1 MQRYFKYLSHYRFK
15 YLSFRIFAFRMNESV
30 TQRSFA
36 KQNFQFGWNIIQI
49 NIFWGCQYTTE
60 LQTPYH
66 HISCHIDI
74 FHMVFCIN
82 KKNNITLRRYVM
94 FYIKHALRNKP
105 LLSTLAVIEKTI
117 CFVIFKDWST
127 LFRLHWEMKGHWSRV
142 NPVKR
147 EALLKDLHTTSV
159 LSFPNANEKQLY
171 FNPYIYSQVMK
182 NPQKVEKK
190 NVNFS
195 VTWQVSF
202 IGKFATVFL
211 CFIAGECHWSVNTSD
226 WIKYQIRWKML
237 CPNNPSIQGKIC
249 CLLLRLT

>member
-1 MQRYFKYLSHYRFK
+1 MADVALTARKFEVIRQLSCNALYFSFMQRYFKYLSHYRFK

-36 KQNFQFGWNIIQI
+36 KQNFQFGCNIIQA

-94 FYIKHALRNKP
+94 FYIKHALSNKP

-117 CFVIFKDWST
+117 CFVIFKDWRT
-127 LFRLHWEMKGHWSRV
+127 LFFFRLHWEMKGHWSRV
-142 NPVKR
+142 NLW
-147 EALLKDLHTTSV
+147 EALLKDLHATSV
-159 LSFPNANEKQLY
+159 LSFPNANEKKYTSILI
-171 FNPYIYSQVMK
+171 FMLKWWKIP
-182 NPQKVEKK
+182 KK
-190 NVNFS
+190 SKKSMSIFLSRDQCRSLENICHNFLMRH
-195 VTWQVSF
+195 WRRMP
-202 IGKFATVFL
+202 L
-211 CFIAGECHWSVNTSD
+211 EC
-226 WIKYQIRWKML
+226 KY
-237 CPNNPSIQGKIC
+237 
-249 CLLLRLT
+249 